1 MPGHASYARR
11 MTMLT
16 GYVSST
22 PECDELLP
30 CEGPGGGPPVG
41 AGIDPNVTES
51 SCPRFVP
58 TDAGYSIVDYYT
70 PTSAS
75 NWTHPNFLPGQPCL

>member
-22 PECDELLP
+22 RNATSFSPAKARVAARQLVL
-30 CEGPGGGPPVG
+30 
-41 AGIDPNVTES
+41 ALIQTQRSRAARAS
-51 SCPRFVP
+51 SQRTLATLSLITTRRLARPIGRIQ
-58 TDAGYSIVDYYT
+58 T
-70 PTSAS
+70 
-75 NWTHPNFLPGQPCL
+75 LPGQPCL